1 MSCMYALDVC
11 VVIVLFFLNDIV
23 VVIVIYD
30 KLIDCVS
37 CASRWSL
44 SDAVTEA
51 RLRNKEFEYSV
62 LVSNVNKYHG
72 KGHILAFLSS
82 SLT

>member
-1 MSCMYALDVC
+1 M
-11 VVIVLFFLNDIV
+11 VIVLFFLNDIV

-37 CASRWSL
+37 CASSWSL

-51 RLRNKEFEYSV
+51 KLRNKEFECTVVCS
-62 LVSNVNKYHG
+62 
-72 KGHILAFLSS
+72 FRM
-82 SLT
+82 